1 MELQSVLLPQTSSPG
16 ATSNAVEHLP
26 MTTEAFAE
34 DNHGMED
41 LAGQGAS
48 DEGVASITSFEMQ
61 PSLHSSPSSSSADGI
76 LHDFPP
82 PNSRTTRDRFLKIG
96 VGCLLFSCIIYV
108 IVDSL
113 GHRNIEAALLRFL
126 EWVHQN
132 PWKGALMVSIC
143 YIFATILFVPGS
155 ILTLGAGFAIGSSFQ
170 NTAIGVMVTAGAVF
184 VGASIGSICSFLL
197 GRYLF
202 RNCVMVMAQSY
213 PLFHAID
220 AALEHNGL
228 KIMILLRLSPLIP
241 FNALDYLSGITSIP
255 LRDYALALVGI
266 LPGALMLSFVGASAS
281 SLSESTSSGN
291 QTLKI
296 ISIVSGLI
304 FGGCGVYAAS
314 YYSKLEL
321 DRILHT
327 QQARSTFPSSS
338 DSVDS
343 AEVLLSDEGL

>member
-1 MELQSVLLPQTSSPG
+1 MELQSSLDST
-16 ATSNAVEHLP
+16 
-26 MTTEAFAE
+26 
-34 DNHGMED
+34 ME
-41 LAGQGAS
+41 
-48 DEGVASITSFEMQ
+48 ET
-61 PSLHSSPSSSSADGI
+61 DGI
-76 LHDFPP
+76 FQRNPP
-82 PNSRTTRDRFLKIG
+82 HSNSARARFLKVA
-96 VGCLLFSCIIYV
+96 VGCLLFACMIYV
-108 IVDSL
+108 VVDSL
-113 GHRNIEAALLRFL
+113 GDRKVEAALLRFL
-126 EWVHQN
+126 EWVQQN
-132 PWKGALMVSIC
+132 PWKGALMVSVC

-170 NTAIGVMVTAGAVF
+170 NTAIGVLVTATTVF

-213 PLFHAID
+213 PLFHAVD

-266 LPGALMLSFVGASAS
+266 LPGTFMLSFVGASAS

-296 ISIVSGLI
+296 ISIVSGLV

-314 YYSKLEL
+314 YYSKKEL
-321 DRILHT
+321 DRILLAQHT
-327 QQARSTFPSSS
+327 RGNFASSS

-343 AEVLLSDEGL
+343 VEVLLDDQHS